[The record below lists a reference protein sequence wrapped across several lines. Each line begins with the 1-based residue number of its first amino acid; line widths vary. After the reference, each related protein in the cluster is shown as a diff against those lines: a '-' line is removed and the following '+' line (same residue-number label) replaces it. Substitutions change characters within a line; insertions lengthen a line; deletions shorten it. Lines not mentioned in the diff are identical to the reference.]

1 MFLFNATEQGG
12 IAMTTLEL
20 THEETGKLHEVLKSY
35 LSDLRFE
42 IGDTEKK
49 AFREDLKKQEAMLKG
64 IIERLHAA

>member
-1 MFLFNATEQGG
+1 
-12 IAMTTLEL
+12 MTKLEL
-20 THEETGKLHEVLKSY
+20 THEEAGKLHEVLKSY

-49 AFREDLKKQEAMLKG
+49 TYREDLKKDEAMLKA